1 MNHHAMVK
9 IGDYTGI
16 LKSRGEKMAEIRK
29 AEVNRGVKNVKAPS
43 KTAEEVGPDK
53 DKCNGL
59 IFNPFL
65 DGMKE
70 EVKEMH
76 ST

>member
-1 MNHHAMVK
+1 MV
-9 IGDYTGI
+9 
-16 LKSRGEKMAEIRK
+16 EIRK
-29 AEVNRGVKNVKAPS
+29 AEANIGLENVKIPS
-43 KTAEEVGPDK
+43 KRAEEVGPDK
-53 DKCNGL
+53 DKCNRL

-65 DGMKE
+65 EGMKE

>member
-9 IGDYTGI
+9 IGDYMGI
-16 LKSRGEKMAEIRK
+16 LKSRGEKMAEIQK
-29 AEVNRGVKNVKAPS
+29 AETNMEVKNVNAPS

-65 DGMKE
+65 EGMKE
-70 EVKEMH
+70 DVK
-76 ST
+76 

>member
-1 MNHHAMVK
+1 VKKMV
-9 IGDYTGI
+9 
-16 LKSRGEKMAEIRK
+16 EIRK
-29 AEVNRGVKNVKAPS
+29 AEANIGLENVKIPS
-43 KTAEEVGPDK
+43 KRAEEVGPDK
-53 DKCNGL
+53 DKCNRL

-65 DGMKE
+65 EGMKE